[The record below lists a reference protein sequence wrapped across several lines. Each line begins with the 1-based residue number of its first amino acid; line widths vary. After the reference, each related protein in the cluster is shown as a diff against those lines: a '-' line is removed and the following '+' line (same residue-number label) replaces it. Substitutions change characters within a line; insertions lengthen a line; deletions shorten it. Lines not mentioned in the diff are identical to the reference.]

1 MHLLRACSWEK
12 TSFWNS
18 MWHVDNH
25 MQIAYFHSGYVVSR
39 CHLGFYIMPWPFIF
53 PVFCRRIQQNSF
65 NLTSC
70 NSEILIIST
79 WEYTI
84 QSLVYISITNIY
96 LEYIGYM
103 FRPINKSS
111 SVTLLYTSS
120 ERFVMP
126 SLKLTASQAKI
137 IYQYKNLK
145 TKVKI
150 TPTYVLTVLIWQY
163 ILTL

>member
-1 MHLLRACSWEK
+1 
-12 TSFWNS
+12 
-18 MWHVDNH
+18 
-25 MQIAYFHSGYVVSR
+25 
-39 CHLGFYIMPWPFIF
+39 
-53 PVFCRRIQQNSF
+53 
-65 NLTSC
+65 
-70 NSEILIIST
+70 
-79 WEYTI
+79 
-84 QSLVYISITNIY
+84 
-96 LEYIGYM
+96 M

-150 TPTYVLTVLIWQY
+150 TPTYVLTVLI
-163 ILTL
+163 

>member
-1 MHLLRACSWEK
+1 MLLLKACSWKK

-25 MQIAYFHSGYVVSR
+25 TQIAGFHSGYSVSR
-39 CHLGFYIMPWPFIF
+39 RHLGFYTMPCSFIF
-53 PVFCRRIQQNSF
+53 PVFCWRLQQNSL
-65 NLTSC
+65 NLTSF

-84 QSLVYISITNIY
+84 KSLVYVSTTNIY

-120 ERFVMP
+120 EHFVMP
-126 SLKLTASQAKI
+126 SLKLTANQAKST
-137 IYQYKNLK
+137 YQYKNLK
-145 TKVKI
+145 TKAQI
-150 TPTYVLTVLIWQY
+150 TPTHVLTVSIWQY